1 MLIHERFWARAQAD
15 PDRVAFVD
23 RDGASLSYG
32 EAARQVDNLARF
44 LTGRLPP
51 GTRVAINM
59 RKSVRPIV
67 VMLAC
72 LRAGLTYV
80 PVDAASPLPRRRFI
94 VEDSGSR
101 ALVLD
106 EASAGEWRKD
116 REALD
121 GLDLILGPADG
132 PETTEPAD
140 DPETAEPADGP
151 ETAERAD
158 LDEATSADGTAAPAR
173 SAEPDDLAY
182 ILYTSGST
190 GEPKGVQITH
200 RNAAAFVEWAI
211 EYTGLR
217 PGDRV
222 AVHAPLHFD
231 LPVLD
236 LYAGLAS
243 GAAVHPIDEK
253 TALFPQALYRFLRD
267 RRITVLYAVPSA
279 LIALRNRSGLAEDG
293 LPDLRLLL
301 YAGEEFHPGPLRRL
315 VEVLP
320 GTSVHNLYGPIETNV
335 VTALEIRPE
344 HLDRRRIPIGRPIS
358 GIRIFLVGEDGAVIT
373 EPEHEGEILVS
384 GPSVTPGYLNRPE
397 RTAAARHR
405 LRADGET
412 FECHR
417 TGDWATWDEDGILN
431 FLGRR
436 DGLVKTRG
444 FRVELGEIEAILL
457 DHPRVVEAAVIAVPD
472 PDATNLLYGYVVG
485 ERGAEPD
492 QSELAGWCR
501 ERLAPYM
508 VPARIELRP
517 DLPRTGTGKIS
528 RRSLRDEDADSAPA
542 EQAAG
547 PNPVE
552 VRA

>member
-1 MLIHERFWARAQAD
+1 MLIHERFWARAGAD
-15 PDRVAFVD
+15 PDRVALVD
-23 RDGASLSYG
+23 RDGTSLSYG
-32 EAARQVDNLARF
+32 EAARQVGNLARF
-44 LTGRLPP
+44 LAGRLPP
-51 GTRVAINM
+51 GTRVAIDM
-59 RKSVRPIV
+59 RKSPRPIL
-67 VMLAC
+67 VMMAC

-80 PVDAASPLPRRRFI
+80 PVDAASPLSRRRFI
-94 VEDSGSR
+94 ARDSDSR
-101 ALVLD
+101 ALVVD
-106 EASAGEWRKD
+106 EASAGEWRETP
-116 REALD
+116 EATE
-121 GLDLILGPADG
+121 GLELILGPAGG
-132 PETTEPAD
+132 PD
-140 DPETAEPADGP
+140 
-151 ETAERAD
+151 TAERAD
-158 LDEATSADGTAAPAR
+158 LDEVFSADGTATPER
-173 SAEPDDLAY
+173 PAEPDDLAY

-200 RNAAAFVEWAI
+200 RNAAAFVDWAMG
-211 EYTGLR
+211 YAGLR
-217 PGDRV
+217 PDDRV

-236 LYAGLAS
+236 VYAGLAG
-243 GAAVHPIDEK
+243 GAAVHPIDER

-279 LIALRNRSGLAEDG
+279 LTALRNRSGLAEGG

-315 VEVLP
+315 VDVLP
-320 GTSVHNLYGPIETNV
+320 DTSVHNLYGPIETNV

-358 GIRIFLVGEDGAVIT
+358 GTRVFLVGEDGAVVT
-373 EPEHEGEILVS
+373 EPDREGEILVS

-417 TGDWATWDEDGILN
+417 TGDWATWDKDGVLH
-431 FLGRR
+431 FLGRK

-444 FRVELGEIEAILL
+444 FRVELGEVEAVLL

-492 QSELAGWCR
+492 GSELAGWCR
-501 ERLAPYM
+501 DRLAPYM
-508 VPARIELRP
+508 VPARIELRT

-528 RRSLRDEDADSAPA
+528 RRSLRDDDAGSGPA
-542 EQAAG
+542 GQTAG